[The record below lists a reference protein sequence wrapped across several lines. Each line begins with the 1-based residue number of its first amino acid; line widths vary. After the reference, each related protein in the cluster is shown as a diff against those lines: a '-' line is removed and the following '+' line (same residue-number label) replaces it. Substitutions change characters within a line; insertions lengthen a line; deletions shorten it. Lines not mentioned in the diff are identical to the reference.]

1 MGRGSTRMNAD
12 QDGATRM
19 VEGRPGLISF
29 GPFSFDPQNRLL
41 SRDGTE
47 IPLPP
52 RVLAV
57 LELLLSR
64 PGEVISRQ
72 ELLDSAWKDAF
83 VSDTSLA
90 EAISFLR
97 QALGDDPQAPAFVQ
111 TVHRRG
117 YRFVQPVTSPSST
130 APVAAAAPPEAEPL
144 RPSIARDLAP
154 WSITAA
160 CTLIAL
166 TALWQTVRRPAPE
179 QPPVVRFQIAPSPGT
194 TFDRRAPAL
203 AVSRDARTMAWSACD
218 RSPRSCELYV
228 RSLDRVDAVRLKG
241 TEGAL
246 APFFSPDGRWLGFF
260 ADGHLKKIAVSGGSA
275 VTLADAPSPAGGSWG
290 SDGRI
295 VFAGSPAGGLS
306 LTSDQGGGVEVLTK
320 PRPDR
325 GEVRHTWPAWI
336 GDSRSV
342 LFTIATSP
350 LPEAPGQLALLPSEN
365 ESWRSLRT
373 GVTRGAAT
381 GLGFLLFSTGTDLQ
395 AQAFD
400 QRASVLT
407 GATDTVADSVA
418 TADGVSQFAVAGGNA
433 LASVAAPPSPRRLTW
448 ADDPSHPLTALDG
461 LSAITISPDGRRA
474 AGVSTDAAGSEIWIV
489 DLERNTSRR
498 VTFGGTNVLPAW
510 TSDGRGLLFATRS
523 TGPFAASSFNEATGG
538 RVETVLA
545 AADGHVFPASAS
557 ARDFAV
563 TRYLADGRLAIGIA
577 PRSGGSLKLLDQ
589 GPFDRTSPALS
600 PDGDWLAFASDESG
614 RWEIYVQT
622 VTDGRPVAVSN
633 GGGSRPVWSADGRS
647 IYYSDAS
654 RVMRAAFDRE
664 REPHTA
670 APEVVFDRPGAA
682 VAAVS
687 PTGRVL
693 IESQPAVPDAALV
706 VLQWLRETRLR
717 LPAPVTAP
725 R

>member
-1 MGRGSTRMNAD
+1 MMPEAPALER
-12 QDGATRM
+12 
-19 VEGRPGLISF
+19 RPRLVSF
-29 GPFSFDPQNRLL
+29 GPFSFDAPNRLL

-52 RVLAV
+52 RVLGV

-72 ELLDSAWKDAF
+72 ELLDSVWKDAF
-83 VSDTSLA
+83 VTDTSLA

-97 QALGDDPQAPAFVQ
+97 QALGDDPQAPRFVQ

-117 YRFVQPVTSPSST
+117 YRFVQPVTSPS
-130 APVAAAAPPEAEPL
+130 AAPPGVTAAPSAAEPL

-166 TALWQTVRRPAPE
+166 TALWQTVRRPAPD
-179 QPPVVRFQIAPSPGT
+179 QPPVVRFQIAPAPGT

-203 AVSRDARTMAWSACD
+203 AVSRDGRTMAWSACEQ
-218 RSPRSCELYV
+218 SPKKCELYV

-241 TEGAL
+241 TEGAMS
-246 APFFSPDGRWLGFF
+246 PFFSPDGRWLGFF
-260 ADGHLKKIAVSGGSA
+260 ADGRLKKIAVSGGSA

-295 VFAGSPAGGLS
+295 VFAGTPAGGLS
-306 LTSDQGGGVEVLTK
+306 VTSDQGGGVEVLTK

-325 GEVRHTWPAWI
+325 GEVRHTWPTAM
-336 GDSRSV
+336 GDGRSV

-350 LPEAPGQLALLPSEN
+350 LPDAPGQLALLPSTG

-381 GLGFLLFSTGTDLQ
+381 GLGFLLFSTGSDLQ

-400 QRASVLT
+400 ERAAALT
-407 GATDTVADSVA
+407 GATDTVADGVA
-418 TADGVSQFAVAGGNA
+418 TADGVSQFAVAGGSA
-433 LASVAAPPSPRRLTW
+433 LATVPAAPSARRHMW
-448 ADDPSHPLTALDG
+448 ADDPSHALTALDG
-461 LSAITISPDGRRA
+461 LTAITISPDGRRA
-474 AGVSTDAAGSEIWIV
+474 AGVSTDAAGSEVWIV
-489 DLERNTSRR
+489 DLERDTSRR
-498 VTFGGTNVLPAW
+498 VTFGGTNVLPVW

-523 TGPFAASSFNEATGG
+523 TGPFAVSSFSEATEG
-538 RVETVLA
+538 RVEPVL
-545 AADGHVFPASAS
+545 AADGHVFPGSAS
-557 ARDFAV
+557 ARSVAV

-577 PRSGGSLKLLDQ
+577 PRSGGSVKLFDQ
-589 GPFDRTSPALS
+589 GPFDRSSPALS
-600 PDGDWLAFASDESG
+600 PDGEWLAFASDESG
-614 RWEIYVQT
+614 RWEIYVQR
-622 VTDGRPVAVSN
+622 VAEGRPVAVSN
-633 GGGSRPVWSADGRS
+633 GGGSRPVWNADGRS
-647 IYYSDAS
+647 IFYNDAT
-654 RVMRAAFDRE
+654 RVMRAAFDRD

-670 APEVVFDRPGAA
+670 APEVVFERADAA

-687 PTGRVL
+687 PSGRVL
-693 IESQPAVPDAALV
+693 IESQPAAPDAALV